1 MIEKAILFALIF
13 PGFILGVDP
22 FAFIGS
28 VQAAMSIDPTVTSAV
43 AAALIGALASYIVAA
58 RRFSGKIETTEAKEL
73 WAESRAIRKWSQ
85 ERIES
90 LNDLVGRLEK
100 RNSEL
105 EARVEHL
112 ETENEQLHRELS
124 GKVDA

>member
-1 MIEKAILFALIF
+1 MIEKASLVALIF
-13 PGFILGVDP
+13 PGFLLGVTP
-22 FAFIGS
+22 VAFVDGI
-28 VQAAMSIDPTVTSAV
+28 QAAIEVDPTTTGAV
-43 AAALIGALASYIVAA
+43 AAALVGALASYIVAA

-85 ERIES
+85 ERIET
-90 LNDLVGRLEK
+90 LNATVARLET

-105 EARVEHL
+105 EQRVDHL
-112 ETENEQLHRELS
+112 EAENETLHRELS

>member
-1 MIEKAILFALIF
+1 MIEKAIFAALIF

-22 FAFIGS
+22 LAFVAS
-28 VQAAMSIDPTVTSAV
+28 VQTAIVVDPMTTSAIL
-43 AAALIGALASYIVAA
+43 AALIGAGASYVVAA

-85 ERIES
+85 ERIET
-90 LNDLVGRLEK
+90 LNLTISRLET
-100 RNSEL
+100 RNVEL

-112 ETENEQLHRELS
+112 EVENTALHREIND
-124 GKVDA
+124 KVDA